1 MSDTHTYVEPSE
13 IQPSEDE
20 LLEKFKERFEVIL
33 GAVEVRVIHAIAMAQ
48 MDPAFT
54 FARNNRV
61 YVFMNGKDLAIKAST
76 QERPFWK
83 SINILV
89 DAGFLEIERADFIFN
104 GNRNCYA
111 LCYPFLHQWLK
122 NPHYTGRVAR
132 ADASWRMPVVADMTA
147 STGLDLIPHYKKR
160 PGRFA
165 KRKGVLNHTRKNQRA
180 NFITNIQKG
189 TDVPFVRENYSP
201 KKASKEGE
209 SSGASSSEKASD
221 DTDSV
226 RSITF
231 PRNLFFNKTPTELY
245 IKKLYLYHIKENSI
259 ETFKKETL
267 EYKKSYEQLNGSEI
281 YDLSTYWLTCFKE
294 AGGRVKFNKP
304 PTLLAKYLGQLFKKG
319 IISSQKELEEHA
331 KCVGGRFKWT
341 RDNLKNALSFKAATL
356 FKKGYAMTEEDKKAW
371 ENYEKWDAWADQQV
385 ADEIMATY
393 SYPEP
398 PVMNDISAEESDA
411 NWERWEEEKRS
422 EWKRKCIEAS
432 HRHMDESGDNQI
444 ALAKKFEEMPAEEK
458 FTDEHWKALLLGIK
472 ESSQASKNK
481 TDSTVDSAGFDT
493 NITSEIIPNH
503 EVHVKTCVNDLDLK
517 PHDVYH
523 QTIGNLSNKD
533 HDVCQERKP
542 NISAPKRCKSV
553 GQYCENIFK
562 TLPQSPR
569 IRSEFDISCLIS

>member
-1 MSDTHTYVEPSE
+1 MSDTPTYVEPSE

-20 LLEKFKERFEVIL
+20 LVEKFKERFEVIL
-33 GAVEVRVIHAIAMAQ
+33 GAVEVRIIHAIAMAQ
-48 MDPAFT
+48 MDPSCT

-122 NPHYTGRVAR
+122 NPHYTRRVAR
-132 ADASWRMPVVADMTA
+132 ADASWRMPMVADMTA

-165 KRKGVLNHTRKNQRA
+165 KRKGVLNHTRKKQRA

-189 TDVPFVRENYSP
+189 TDVPFLRQHYAP
-201 KKASKEGE
+201 KKASKDGE
-209 SSGASSSEKASD
+209 SSSEKVSD
-221 DTDSV
+221 DTDSL

-245 IKKLYLYHIKENSI
+245 IKKLYLHHINENTKNSI

-267 EYKKSYEQLNGSEI
+267 KYKKSYEQLNGSEI
-281 YDLSTYWLTCFKE
+281 YDLSIHWLTCFKE

-371 ENYEKWDAWADQQV
+371 EDYEKWEAWTTQEV
-385 ADEIMATY
+385 ANELMATY

-398 PVMNDISAEESDA
+398 PVMTDPPSEYVDA
-411 NWERWEEEKRS
+411 CVEAYEAQKRS
-422 EWKRKCIEAS
+422 DWKRACVEAG
-432 HRHMDESGDNQI
+432 HRHMRENGDKQ
-444 ALAKKFEEMPAEEK
+444 LAEIKKYEEMPAEEK

-481 TDSTVDSAGFDT
+481 TDPTVDSAEFDT
-493 NITSEIIPNH
+493 NITSGIASNH
-503 EVHVKTCVNDLDLK
+503 AVHVKTCVNDLDLK

-533 HDVCQERKP
+533 HDVWQERKP
-542 NISAPKRCKSV
+542 NISAPKSCKSV